1 MKLTPLDIKQK
12 AFKKK
17 GDRYDA
23 AEVDGFLEVVRVEL
37 EDRLR
42 EGEALQQEAARLREE
57 VQRLRHDEGMLKEAL
72 ISIQR
77 LSEDIKDR
85 ARKEAELVVSEAE
98 LEAERL
104 ISQAQN
110 DAAGVRQDINELIR
124 QRVQFEASLRRL
136 IDVHRKLLDATVARE
151 DLARADIEDGR
162 RGRRRSGGADDP
174 GHSTD

>member
-12 AFKKK
+12 AFKKR
-17 GDRYDA
+17 GGRYDA

-37 EDRLR
+37 EDRVR
-42 EGEALQQEAARLREE
+42 EGEALRQEAARLRVE
-57 VQRLRHDEGMLKEAL
+57 VERLRHDEGLLKEAL

-77 LSEDIKDR
+77 FSEDIKER
-85 ARKEAELVVSEAE
+85 AHKEAELVVSEAE

-151 DLARADIEDGR
+151 EMAVDGERRA
-162 RGRRRSGGADDP
+162 RRRSGGGDDP
-174 GHSTD
+174 DLPTG